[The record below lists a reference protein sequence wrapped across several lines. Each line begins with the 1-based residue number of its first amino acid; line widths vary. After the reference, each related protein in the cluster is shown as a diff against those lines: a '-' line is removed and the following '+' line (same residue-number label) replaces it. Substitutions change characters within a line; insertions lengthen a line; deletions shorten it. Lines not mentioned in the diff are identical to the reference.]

1 MLKSIQITKR
11 GIGYMD
17 TLTMVELVNQKLQGK
32 SASFEDFLKELRI
45 LQKNNDLIKDFQDI
59 AKDWSEKNE

>member
-1 MLKSIQITKR
+1 
-11 GIGYMD
+11 MD